1 VPARTIQEERDS
13 LGNRFFNH
21 RGPGAAFDRNQDRA
35 PTDLVSVVSV
45 ILHYEAAHE
54 TVAAPTEL
62 VSVER
67 MILHF
72 GKRIVA
78 NHASTESSSAGGDK
92 SFAPRE
98 LAEFV

>member
-1 VPARTIQEERDS
+1 MIQEDRES
-13 LGNRFFNH
+13 LGNRFFNR
-21 RGPGAAFDRNQDRA
+21 RGPGAAFGRNQDRD

-45 ILHYEAAHE
+45 ILHCEATHE

-72 GKRIVA
+72 GRRTVA
-78 NHASTESSSAGGDK
+78 NHGFHRDKLGGGLH
-92 SFAPRE
+92 FETGGLGA
-98 LAEFV
+98 